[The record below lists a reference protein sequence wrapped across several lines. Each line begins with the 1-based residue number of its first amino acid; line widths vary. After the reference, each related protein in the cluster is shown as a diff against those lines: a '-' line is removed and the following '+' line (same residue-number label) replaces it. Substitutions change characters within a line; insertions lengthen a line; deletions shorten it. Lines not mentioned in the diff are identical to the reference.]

1 MDANLSVLSEGSK
14 GELVYGTYPVLKGM
28 GWEEQSRCV
37 EFLIILLQIILNTLS
52 NEVYKKRSELIES

>member
-28 GWEEQSRCV
+28 GWEERIPMCGIPYHSAA
-37 EFLIILLQIILNTLS
+37 N
-52 NEVYKKRSELIES
+52 YIEHLTE